1 MRRIRATRHAL
12 ACALLCAL
20 FSSAAQAHFDAPIAF
35 TSKGLVRGS
44 ATDSMFAFRG
54 IPYAAPPVGPLRWV
68 PPQPTK
74 RWRGV
79 RDATEFAPHCA
90 QSASAFGVASDSEDC
105 LYLNVYIPKRRPGHF
120 LPLLRPVMVWIHGG
134 ALIFGE
140 SDGYDPTRL
149 VEQGVVVVTINY
161 RLGLAGFLA
170 HAALTA
176 ESDYAGSGNY
186 GILDQQA
193 ALQWVARNIIFFGG
207 DPRNVTIF
215 GESAGGLSVHTQLAS
230 PLAASLFDQAIVQ
243 SGAYALTNAPLATA
257 ETTGAN
263 FAAAAG
269 CPDQSAACLRAL
281 PIGALLAVQG
291 IGGFVPN
298 LDNHVVTQ
306 TTRAAFT
313 SGNFNRVPVI
323 EGSTH
328 DEWRLF
334 VGLTEIATGTP
345 LTAAGYPAAI
355 AATLRIP
362 LAQATGIANFVYPLA
377 AYPSPSVAL
386 GAIGTDAI
394 FACNQRTAAGLLS
407 QWVPTFAYEFKDP
420 NAPQIF
426 LPPLSFPSG
435 AYHASELQYVFG
447 TEATLSA
454 SLDPNQRALADAMVE
469 YWANF
474 AKRADPNGAPPTW
487 TGYTTATDTHQS
499 LVPAAIAPITTFGAD
514 HKCSFWVPLLP

>member
-1 MRRIRATRHAL
+1 MRRIRATRLAL

-20 FSSAAQAHFDAPIAF
+20 FSSAAQAHFDTPIAF
-35 TSKGLVRGS
+35 TSKGLVKGTVEE
-44 ATDSMFAFRG
+44 ATIAFRG
-54 IPYAAPPVGPLRWV
+54 IPYAAPPVGPLRWQ
-68 PPQPTK
+68 PPQPTT
-74 RWRGV
+74 RWQGI
-79 RDATEFAPHCA
+79 RDATEFAAHCA
-90 QSASAFGVASDSEDC
+90 QAASPFGEPSESEDC
-105 LYLNVYIPKRRPGHF
+105 LYLNVYLPKRHHGSF

-134 ALIFGE
+134 ANIFGL
-140 SDGYDPTRL
+140 SDAYDPTQL

-170 HAALTA
+170 HPALTA
-176 ESDYAGSGNY
+176 ESSYGGSGNY

-193 ALQWVARNIIFFGG
+193 ALRWVERNIIFFGG

-215 GESAGGLSVHTQLAS
+215 GESAGGLDTHTQLAS
-230 PLAASLFDQAIVQ
+230 PLAAGLFDQAIVQ

-257 ETTGAN
+257 ETAGTS

-269 CPDQSAACLRAL
+269 CPDQTASCLRAL
-281 PIGALLAVQG
+281 PITAFFAVLG
-291 IGGFVPN
+291 PTASLVPN

-306 TTRAAFT
+306 TPRAAFT

-334 VGLTEIATGTP
+334 VGLTEIATGVP
-345 LTAAGYPAAI
+345 LPAAGYPAAI

-362 LAQATGIANFVYPLA
+362 LAQATGIASFVYPLA

-386 GAIGTDAI
+386 GAIGTDAV
-394 FACNQRTAAGLLS
+394 FACNARTAAGLLS
-407 QWVPTFAYEFKDP
+407 QWVPTYAYEFNDP
-420 NAPQIF
+420 NAPQVF
-426 LPPLSFPSG
+426 VPPVSFPYG
-435 AYHASELQYVFG
+435 AYHASELQYLWPRS
-447 TEATLSA
+447 TT
-454 SLDPNQRALADAMVE
+454 ALNPEQQALGGAMAE

-487 TGYTTATDTHQS
+487 SGYTTATDTHQS
-499 LVPAAIAPITTFGAD
+499 LVPAAIAPTTSFGAD